1 MSRGYKWLGGIG
13 YILMFIPFVSIVGL
27 ILVGIAWIMA
37 GSDTKQG
44 IFKATGI
51 LMFINMIISAII
63 LVILFSFIQNLMSGL
78 SLGWYPSIPPGLF
91 SEFLETV
98 GLLLLL
104 AGVSAVLALVVWI
117 IELVSHFRAA
127 TVYNVRWFKRAG
139 WMRIIT
145 VVVGVIIIVSFIFL
159 ALPTS
164 FYTPFFT
171 TPSEIFNIL
180 GIYLFGIGCI
190 ALLGLLSLIF
200 SAISFFSIPEAE
212 RERPPPYLPPPPE

>member
-1 MSRGYKWLGGIG
+1 
-13 YILMFIPFVSIVGL
+13 MFIPFVNLVGL
-27 ILVGIAWIMA
+27 IIVGIAWIMA

-51 LMFINMIISAII
+51 LMFINMIMSAII
-63 LVILFSFIQNLMSGL
+63 LAILFPFMRSLMSE
-78 SLGWYPSIPPGLF
+78 SLLGGYPSVPPGLF
-91 SEFLETV
+91 SEFLNTI
-98 GLLLLL
+98 GLFLLL

-117 IELVSHFRAA
+117 FELVSHFRAA
-127 TVYNVRWFKRAG
+127 TVYDVKWFKRAG

-145 VVVGVIIIVSFIFL
+145 VIVGIIIIASFILL
-159 ALPTS
+159 ALTVD

-180 GIYLFGIGCI
+180 GIYFIGIGCI

-200 SAISFFSIPEAE
+200 SAVSFFSIPEAK